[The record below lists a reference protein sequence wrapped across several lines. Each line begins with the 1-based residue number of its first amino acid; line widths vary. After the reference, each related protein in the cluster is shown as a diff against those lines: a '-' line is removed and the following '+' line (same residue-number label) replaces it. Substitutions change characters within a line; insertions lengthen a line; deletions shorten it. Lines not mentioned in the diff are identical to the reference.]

1 MRASDVRAMAGPL
14 FLTSIWIRV
23 TSQVATTRT
32 GASRAPYLMALCT
45 RFPSN
50 CCGRWPSQTPYE
62 SPITSSSIR
71 LSGWMACNS
80 STSSASTSARSIFAG
95 ARSRN
100 AAASIYAAAGKR
112 EAASAS
118 HCARTRMRDR
128 FIPGDVALR
137 RPDSPSR
144 LGERLPSDR
153 GVPQGRGPR
162 SACVEPGLAA

>member
-1 MRASDVRAMAGPL
+1 MCAQWRIPGAIPDGVVYEVSEQLLRALAVPDALRIADHIQLYPFVRMDGVQL
-14 FLTSIWIRV
+14 FH
-23 TSQVATTRT
+23 
-32 GASRAPYLMALCT
+32 
-45 RFPSN
+45 F
-50 CCGRWPSQTPYE
+50 
-62 SPITSSSIR
+62 
-71 LSGWMACNS
+71 LSEHVREVNIC
-80 STSSASTSARSIFAG
+80 G

-100 AAASIYAAAGKR
+100 AAASIYAAAGTR

-137 RPDSPSR
+137 RPDFPSR

-162 SACVEPGLAA
+162 SACVEPGLAASA